1 MADAYLKLE
10 MWTKARFYPPKL
22 PSHPS
27 SREGLRLAARL
38 TSRNM
43 GISCCSGSSKIATP
57 DPALTRSSDSG
68 TLPPVHCW
76 SMSGT

>member
-1 MADAYLKLE
+1 MADACLQLE
-10 MWTKARFYPPKL
+10 TWTKAHSPKL
-22 PSHPS
+22 PSNPS
-27 SREGLRLAARL
+27 SRKGLHLAARL

-43 GISCCSGSSKIATP
+43 GISCCSDSSKIATL
-57 DPALTRSSDSG
+57 DPALTRSSGSG